1 MGFSLDEV
9 VPWGRSYDEY
19 VRMFG
24 LSEANLGL
32 RILGCGDGPA
42 AFNAVLTG
50 GGGTVLSVDPLY
62 MFKVAQIE
70 ERIAATCEAVLAQ
83 LRGNQN
89 DYVWRE
95 IASVDELG
103 TLRMAAMET
112 FLADFDAGKRQ
123 GRYVAAALPCLPFAD
138 GVFDLALSSH
148 FLLLYSAHLSAAF
161 HLQAFQE
168 MLRVSREVRVFPLLA
183 LDGTPSPHLPSIK
196 KGLQQQGY
204 EIETRRVPYEFQRGG
219 NELLIVS
226 RADSGLTLP
235 SSRQTLEQTF

>member
-19 VRMFG
+19 VRMFD
-24 LSEANLGL
+24 LSEFDLGL

-42 AFNAVLTG
+42 AFNAVLAG

-95 IASVDELG
+95 IR
-103 TLRMAAMET
+103 LRRRA
-112 FLADFDAGKRQ
+112 RN
-123 GRYVAAALPCLPFAD
+123 
-138 GVFDLALSSH
+138 
-148 FLLLYSAHLSAAF
+148 
-161 HLQAFQE
+161 
-168 MLRVSREVRVFPLLA
+168 
-183 LDGTPSPHLPSIK
+183 SPHGCHGNLSRRLRR
-196 KGLQQQGY
+196 G
-204 EIETRRVPYEFQRGG
+204 ETARPVCRG
-219 NELLIVS
+219 
-226 RADSGLTLP
+226 GLTLP
-235 SSRQTLEQTF
+235 AVCGRRL

>member
-1 MGFSLDEV
+1 
-9 VPWGRSYDEY
+9 
-19 VRMFG
+19 
-24 LSEANLGL
+24 
-32 RILGCGDGPA
+32 
-42 AFNAVLTG
+42 
-50 GGGTVLSVDPLY
+50 
-62 MFKVAQIE
+62 
-70 ERIAATCEAVLAQ
+70 
-83 LRGNQN
+83 
-89 DYVWRE
+89 
-95 IASVDELG
+95 
-103 TLRMAAMET
+103 MET

-148 FLLLYSAHLSAAF
+148 FLLLYSAHLSTAF
-161 HLQAFQE
+161 HLQALQE

-183 LDGTPSPHLPSIK
+183 LDGTPSPHPPYIK

-226 RADSGLTLP
+226 RVDSGLTLP